1 MSKLL
6 DEIMLQPLVASMLP
20 SNIPDI
26 ISNGMLNFWH
36 KLNINLSEK
45 IIS

>member
-36 KLNINLSEK
+36 KLNISLSEK